1 MQSKVSVI
9 IPVYNTKAY
18 LEECVRSVIEQTYSN
33 IEVLLMGDSLS
44 LPTCFGGGYYSGD

>member
-18 LEECVRSVIEQTYSN
+18 LEECVRSVFSFDKKCGEK
-33 IEVLLMGDSLS
+33 
-44 LPTCFGGGYYSGD
+44 